1 VDLCAAF
8 GGDAIDQALRTRAVT
23 LATPIVPWSSPG
35 RKGNRSKRELLLDSR
50 AEPWGRR
57 NVCFTACCDKGWCV
71 LRFTR
76 PASVG
81 ARIRRV
87 QEHLVKQTE
96 LWQRHLAVL
105 HQM

>member
-50 AEPWGRR
+50 AEPWSQAERLFHR
-57 NVCFTACCDKGWCV
+57 
-71 LRFTR
+71 L
-76 PASVG
+76 
-81 ARIRRV
+81 
-87 QEHLVKQTE
+87 L
-96 LWQRHLAVL
+96 
-105 HQM
+105 